1 MSGADPEI
9 TPAAG
14 NTAAGDTAAA
24 GDAEAG
30 NTAAVEQPGAA
41 RDDIGAR
48 LADAVDWRSATLV
61 GRRLAPAPP
70 KMSAY
75 TERRVYAE
83 LARAAEAAEGPVRE
97 VTGLVTTGEIP
108 PARVVDRPEWI
119 EAAALSMRNMILDV
133 PKDSSGAATS
143 GAETSGAGSS
153 ADDASSTDGD
163 EPGRLS
169 SLVGGISS
177 ALEQA
182 GGVVA
187 GVPTGAMLA
196 YLSSAILGQYDPF
209 TGPEGTLILVAPNV
223 VAVERSLRV
232 RPSDFRL
239 WVCLHEVTHRVQFTA
254 APWLRDYMRESVE
267 SLVEPVDVPIGQLVE
282 RLGAAIRADRSGA
295 NKSGPNKSGT
305 DQSGDD
311 AEVDGMGGVV
321 GILRATRDPQQREV
335 LDNMLALG
343 TLLEG
348 HADHVMDAVGPQVV
362 PTVADIRAAFDNRR
376 QGRRS
381 PLQRLV
387 RALLG
392 LDVKMAQYLRGKAF
406 VDAVVEQVGMERF
419 NTVWTD
425 ATTLPR
431 LNEIEKP
438 ELWIARVLG

>member
-1 MSGADPEI
+1 MTGANPEVTVSAETEDAAADGADQQD
-9 TPAAG
+9 
-14 NTAAGDTAAA
+14 N
-24 GDAEAG
+24 
-30 NTAAVEQPGAA
+30 AV
-41 RDDIGAR
+41 R
-48 LADAVDWRSATLV
+48 LADAVDWRSAARV

-70 KMSAY
+70 KMTPY

-83 LARAAEAAEGPVRE
+83 LAEAAEAAEGPVRE
-97 VTGLVTTGEIP
+97 VTGLVSTGIVP

-119 EAAALSMRNMILDV
+119 EAAALSMRNMIPGIESAGSGGSEDG
-133 PKDSSGAATS
+133 PDESGDASTGESDDDSSGALSAVF
-143 GAETSGAGSS
+143 GSIS
-153 ADDASSTDGD
+153 AS
-163 EPGRLS
+163 
-169 SLVGGISS
+169 
-177 ALEQA
+177 LEQA

-209 TGPEGTLILVAPNV
+209 TGPDGTLILVAPNV
-223 VAVERSLRV
+223 VSVERSLRV

-267 SLVEPVDVPIGQLVE
+267 SLVEPVDVPLGQVVE
-282 RLGAAIRADRSGA
+282 RIAAAIRADRSG
-295 NKSGPNKSGT
+295 
-305 DQSGDD
+305 SGDS
-311 AEVDGMGGVV
+311 DGMGGVV
-321 GILRATRDPQQREV
+321 GILRATRDPKQRQA

-348 HADHVMDAVGPQVV
+348 HADHVMDAAGPQVV

-376 QGRRS
+376 RVQRS
-381 PLQRLV
+381 PVQRLI

-392 LDVKMAQYLRGKAF
+392 LDVKMSQYLRGKVF
-406 VDAVVEQVGMERF
+406 VDAVVEQVGMQQF

-431 LNEIEKP
+431 LEEIETP
-438 ELWIARVLG
+438 QLWVERVLG

>member
-1 MSGADPEI
+1 MTGVDPQVS
-9 TPAAG
+9 TR
-14 NTAAGDTAAA
+14 DTA
-24 GDAEAG
+24 GGEP
-30 NTAAVEQPGAA
+30 TTPGAA
-41 RDDIGAR
+41 STDVAPASTDVAPAPKDEAAAR

-61 GRRLAPAPP
+61 GRRLASAPP
-70 KMSAY
+70 KMTAY
-75 TERRVYAE
+75 TERLVYAE
-83 LARAAEAAEGPVRE
+83 LAQAAVTAEGPVRE
-97 VTGLVTTGEIP
+97 VTGLITTGEIP

-119 EAAALSMRNMILDV
+119 EAAALSMRNMIPNPSDT
-133 PKDSSGAATS
+133 DSS
-143 GAETSGAGSS
+143 AGTG
-153 ADDASSTDGD
+153 DDAG

-169 SLVGGISS
+169 TLFGSISS
-177 ALEQA
+177 SLEQA

-209 TGPEGTLILVAPNV
+209 TGPDGTLLLVAPNV
-223 VAVERSLRV
+223 VQVERALRV

-282 RLGAAIRADRSGA
+282 RLTAAIRADRAGA
-295 NKSGPNKSGT
+295 DNPDG
-305 DQSGDD
+305 
-311 AEVDGMGGVV
+311 DGMGGMV
-321 GILRATRDPQQREV
+321 GILRATRDPEQRQAI
-335 LDNMLALG
+335 DNMLALG

-362 PTVADIRAAFDNRR
+362 PTVGDIRAAFDNRR
-376 QGRRS
+376 RVHRS
-381 PLQRLV
+381 PLQRLL
-387 RALLG
+387 RAVLG
-392 LDVKMAQYLRGKAF
+392 LDVKMSQYLRGKVF

-431 LNEIEKP
+431 LTEIEKP
-438 ELWIARVLG
+438 HLWVDRVLG